1 MTVLSKIEETI
12 PSLRRYASALLGNR
26 QDADDLVQDCL
37 VSALGHIRPR
47 MMEREVRP
55 WLFTIIRNH
64 FISGRRKMA
73 VRGIPIDMDS
83 AAPLM
88 PATAP
93 VQEQR
98 MQMHELSRGLAALPD
113 DQRQIFLLVVLEG
126 FEYAEVAAM
135 LDIPLGTV
143 MSRLSRARDHLRDF
157 MDGRARP
164 ALRRVK

>member
-12 PSLRRYASALLGNR
+12 PSLRRYASALLGGR
-26 QDADDLVQDCL
+26 QDADDLVHDCL
-37 VSALGHIRPR
+37 VLALAHIKPR
-47 MMEREVRP
+47 MTESEVRP

-64 FISGRRKMA
+64 FISGRRKIVA
-73 VRGIPIDMDS
+73 RGTSIDIDE
-83 AAPLM
+83 AAALM

-98 MQMHELSRGLAALPD
+98 MQMHELSKGLAALPD
-113 DQRQIFLLVVLEG
+113 DQREVFLLITLEG

-135 LDIPLGTV
+135 LGIPLGTV